1 MIHLTVYN
9 SSNEPFILDLNEAEA
24 IYLNKQFSSISD
36 FTTRG
41 GYSRDFRIPMTSRN
55 SEFFSAIWNPNETNF
70 NFKTRVKATVT
81 VDTIP
86 IAEGHIQVKRV
97 YSKGERWHEA
107 DIVFFSTVPNL
118 ISAIGSKK
126 IAELT
131 NISDLNHEMIFA
143 NVPTPSTTPDN
154 VVRYGL
160 TDRGQKWSELESDWA
175 LGGRP
180 IFSTTNPLYVGELT
194 PFVRIKWLFDE
205 VFSDAG
211 FTYESSSLGTT
222 IQRYYMPFITGK
234 DIKTVETTDSAY
246 FNLAADDATNLASGT
261 FDLGDISM
269 VEYADN
275 GGNVDANFIFT
286 APYAASF
293 QFGVKFNTHLNDWT
307 SFQFGNSSFAV
318 SLRDVDTGE
327 ILWSAS
333 APEYWYA
340 TENYFTPTLTLAYGQ
355 RVEMIYVLQDY
366 VYYDTGSA
374 SWYTYNDHIV
384 DLGTGFSLIA
394 ASSGVILQG
403 GTFNAALNAPDY
415 GQADLV
421 RDIVRMHNLVMI
433 PDENNPN
440 HIIIETMDD
449 YLQSG
454 GSADWTKKLD
464 YEKDVVLYA
473 PVDEQKKRFRWT
485 YKAGNEY
492 LSQLF
497 VTVGKRVFGDYELY
511 QTNNDFA
518 TGEEVMELG
527 FSSTPLNE
535 VANTNLPIPKF
546 VDSQGAFVNVGAR
559 CLYLADVEPNI
570 AIYNEVSEVGE
581 FVTISSFSHSATLI
595 PEVNVEDLNFAPET
609 YLQQYIAFPYNNL
622 FNRFWRRYYNEIYDE
637 QSRIMEAYFTLDL
650 NDYKSIQFSDVIYIK
665 DSYWRVLEISD
676 YVVGKMV
683 STKCKLIKIID
694 IPAACGYTPETSTID
709 GQILFTDGVDSGL
722 DGSQSCCELYG
733 YTWNENSEK
742 CFAFGGSGRPSQVSN
757 ESFEVVEKPI
767 VRGNGNV
774 VEIGG
779 YDSQVLGDFNQV
791 KSDASGS
798 LVVGQGIYAKQRGVH
813 FGVNQSLGK
822 SQGGL
827 LSFSGA
833 GTYSTSGDKIEIKL
847 NDTDR
852 LNLDNGTTWLCELSV
867 VVSQNASTKHSAVF
881 AFHIYK
887 NTTAAV
893 SSINTITQVGSLNTL
908 EGSVDVSTD
917 TAQHR
922 LKVGMTGG
930 SGYPYTVEISGIL
943 KYTQIK

>member
-9 SSNEPFILDLNEAEA
+9 SANEPFILDLNEAES

-55 SEFFSAIWNPNETNF
+55 SAFFSAIWNPNETNF
-70 NFKTRVKATVT
+70 NFKTKVKATVT

-126 IAELT
+126 ISELT
-131 NISDLNHEMIFA
+131 NISDLNHDMIYA
-143 NVPTPSTTPDN
+143 NVPEPSTTPASA
-154 VVRYGL
+154 VLYGL
-160 TDRGQKWSELESDWA
+160 TDRGQKWSELEADWA
-175 LGGRP
+175 LGARP
-180 IFSTTNPLYVGELT
+180 IVSTHTPLYVGELT
-194 PFVRIKWLFDE
+194 PFVQIKWLFDE

-222 IQRYYMPFITGK
+222 IQRYYMPFVTGK
-234 DIKTVETTDSAY
+234 DIKTVETNEIAY
-246 FNLAADDATNLASGT
+246 FNLAADDATNLSEGLYLLT
-261 FDLGDISM
+261 DIPT

-275 GGNVDANFIFT
+275 GGNVDASFIFT
-286 APYAASF
+286 APFSASF
-293 QFGVKFNTHLNDWT
+293 QFGITVKTYLNDWT
-307 SFQFGNSSFAV
+307 SVQFGNNSFTV
-318 SLRDVDTGE
+318 SLRDVDTGQT
-327 ILWSAS
+327 LWSTF
-333 APEYWYA
+333 APEYWYP
-340 TENYFTPTLTLAYGQ
+340 TESFFTPTLTLAYGQ
-355 RVEMIYVLQDY
+355 RVKMTFRLYE
-366 VYYDTGSA
+366 
-374 SWYTYNDHIV
+374 YTYTSPSTGIEFTYDDHIV
-384 DLGTGFSLIA
+384 DLGTGFKLLA
-394 ASSGVILQG
+394 ASSAVILQE
-403 GTFNAALNAPDY
+403 GTFSGALNAPDY
-415 GQADLV
+415 GQAELV

-473 PVDEQKKRFRWT
+473 PVDEQKKKFRWT
-485 YKAGNEY
+485 YKAGGEY

-497 VTVGKRVFGDYELY
+497 VTIGKRVFGDYELY

-527 FSSTPLNE
+527 FASTPLNE

-559 CLYLADVEPNI
+559 CLYKTDVEPSI
-570 AIYNEVSEVGE
+570 AVYDEVAEEGVLTP
-581 FVTISSFSHSATLI
+581 VYSFSHSEGLI
-595 PEVNVEDLNFAPET
+595 PEVSVNDLNFAPET
-609 YLQQYIAFPYNNL
+609 YLQQYTAFPVNNL

-650 NDYKSIQFSDVIYIK
+650 NDYKSIQFSDVIFIK

-676 YVVGKMV
+676 YVVGKMTN
-683 STKCKLIKIID
+683 TKCKLIKIID
-694 IPAACGYTPETSTID
+694 IPEACAYTPYTSAAD
-709 GQILFTDGVDSGL
+709 GQILFTDGVTTGL

-733 YTWNENSEK
+733 YTWNANVLK
-742 CFAFGGSGRPSQVSN
+742 CYAFGGGGRPSQLSN
-757 ESFEVVEKPI
+757 RSFEAVSQPT

-774 VEIGG
+774 VEIG
-779 YDSQVLGDFNQV
+779 DFESQVLGDFNQV
-791 KSDASGS
+791 KSAASGS
-798 LVVGQGIYAKQRGVH
+798 LVVGQGVDARYRGVH
-813 FGVNQSLGK
+813 FGVNQSLAK

-833 GTYSTSGDKIEIKL
+833 GTYSASGDKVEIFL
-847 NDTDR
+847 NNVDR
-852 LNLDNGTTWLCELSV
+852 LNLDDGTTWLCELSV

-893 SSINTITQVGSLNTL
+893 SAITTITQVGSLNTL
-908 EGSVDVSTD
+908 GGTVDVSTD

-922 LKVGMTGG
+922 LSVGMTGG

>member
-9 SSNEPFILDLNEAEA
+9 SANEPFILDLNEAEA

-126 IAELT
+126 ISELT
-131 NISDLNHEMIFA
+131 NISDLNHEMIYA
-143 NVPTPSTTPDN
+143 NVPEPSTTPAN
-154 VVRYGL
+154 AVKYGL
-160 TDRGQKWSELESDWA
+160 TDRGQKWSELEADWA
-175 LGGRP
+175 AGARP
-180 IFSTTNPLYVGELT
+180 IVSTTNPLYVGDLT

-211 FTYESSSLGTT
+211 FTYESSSLATT

-234 DIKTVETTDSAY
+234 DIKTVEGADVAF
-246 FNLAADDATNLASGT
+246 FNLAADDATNLSEGT
-261 FDLGDISM
+261 YELTSISM

-275 GGNVDANFIFT
+275 GGNVDANFVFT
-286 APYAASF
+286 APYPASY
-293 QFGVKFNTHLNDWT
+293 QFGVTFGTYLDDWT
-307 SFQFGNSSFAV
+307 TGLVNNNFYSV
-318 SLRDVDTGE
+318 SIYDVDTGSV
-327 ILWSAS
+327 LWGTF
-333 APEYWYA
+333 APEYWYP
-340 TENYFTPTLTLAYGQ
+340 TENYFTPTLNLAYGQ
-355 RVEMIYVLQDY
+355 RVAMRFKLNE
-366 VYYDTGSA
+366 
-374 SWYTYNDHIV
+374 YNTFDDHIV
-384 DLGTGFSLIA
+384 SYGSGFKLLATNSA
-394 ASSGVILQG
+394 VILQE

-415 GQADLV
+415 GQAELV

-433 PDENNPN
+433 PDENNPQ

-464 YEKDVVLYA
+464 YEKDIVLYA

-485 YKAGNEY
+485 YKAGGEY

-497 VTVGKRVFGDYELY
+497 VTIGKRVFGDYELY
-511 QTNNDFA
+511 QTSNDFA
-518 TGEEVMELG
+518 TGEEVIELG
-527 FSSTPLNE
+527 FASTPLNE

-546 VDSQGAFVNVGAR
+546 VDSLGAFVNVGAR
-559 CLYLADVEPNI
+559 CLYEADVTPSI
-570 AIYNEVSEVGE
+570 AVYDEVAEEGVLTSVY
-581 FVTISSFSHSATLI
+581 SFSHSDGLI
-595 PEVNVEDLNFAPET
+595 PEVSNDDLNFAPET
-609 YLQQYIAFPYNNL
+609 YLQQYIAFPVNNL

-676 YVVGKMV
+676 YVVGKMTN
-683 STKCKLIKIID
+683 TKCKLIKIID
-694 IPAACGYTPETSTID
+694 IPEACAYTPNASATD
-709 GQILFTDGVDSGL
+709 GQILFTDGVTTGL

-733 YTWNENSEK
+733 YTWNANVDK
-742 CFAFGGSGRPSQVSN
+742 CYAFGGSGRPSQVTN

-774 VEIGG
+774 VEIGNNE
-779 YDSQVLGDFNQV
+779 SQVLGDFNTV
-791 KSDASGS
+791 KSEASGS
-798 LVVGQGIYAKQRGVH
+798 LVVGQGVYAKQRGVH
-813 FGVNQSLGK
+813 FGVNQSLAK

-833 GTYSTSGDKIEIKL
+833 GTYAASGDKVEIFL
-847 NDTDR
+847 NNVDR

-867 VVSQNASTKHSAVF
+867 IVSQNASTKHSAIF
-881 AFHIYK
+881 AFYIYK

-893 SSINTITQVGSLNTL
+893 SAITTITQVGGLNTL
-908 EGSVDVSTD
+908 GGSVDVSTN

-922 LKVGMTGG
+922 LAVGMTGG

>member
-1 MIHLTVYN
+1 MIHLTLYD
-9 SSNEPFILDLNEAEA
+9 SSNNPFILDLNEAES

-41 GYSRDFRIPMTSRN
+41 GYSRDFRIPMTARN
-55 SEFFSAIWNPNETNF
+55 SEFFSSIWNPNEVGF
-70 NFKTRVKATVT
+70 NFKTRVKAVVS

-86 IAEGHIQVKRV
+86 IAQGHIQVKKV

-126 IAELT
+126 ISELT
-131 NISDLNHEMIFA
+131 QITELNHSMIYE
-143 NVPTPSTTPDN
+143 NVPEPFVSS
-154 VVRYGL
+154 VLLYGL

-175 LGGRP
+175 AGGRP
-180 IFSTTNPLYVGELT
+180 IASTTNPLYVGDLT
-194 PFVRIKWLFDE
+194 PFVSIKWLFDE

-211 FTYESSSLGTT
+211 FTYESSSLTT
-222 IQRYYMPFITGK
+222 LIKDYFMPFVTGK
-234 DIKTVETTDSAY
+234 DIKTVETNESAY
-246 FNLAADDATNLASGT
+246 FLLAADDATNLASGT
-261 FDLGDISM
+261 FELNAIPT

-275 GGNVDANFIFT
+275 GGNVSAAFVFT
-286 APYAASF
+286 APFSASY
-293 QFGVKFNTHLNDWT
+293 QFGVTVKTFLNDWT
-307 SFQFGNSSFAV
+307 TFQFGNNSFSV
-318 SLRDVDTGE
+318 SIRDASTNE
-327 ILWSAS
+327 ILWTAS

-340 TENYFTPTLTLAYGQ
+340 TENYFTPTLLLSFGQ
-355 RVEMIYVLQDY
+355 QIEMVFTLQDY
-366 VYYDTGSA
+366 TYYDQATDD
-374 SWYTYNDHIV
+374 WYTFNDHIV
-384 DLGTGFSLIA
+384 DLGTGFKLLA
-394 ASSGVILQG
+394 TSSAVILQG
-403 GTFNAALNAPDY
+403 GTFDAALNAPDY
-415 GQADLV
+415 GQAELV
-421 RDIVRMHNLVMI
+421 RDMVKMHNLVII
-433 PDENNPN
+433 PDENNPT
-440 HIIIETMDD
+440 HVIIETMDD

-473 PVDEQKKRFRWT
+473 PVDEQKKKFRWT

-497 VTVGKRVFGDYELY
+497 VTIGKRVFGDYELY

-527 FSSTPLNE
+527 LSSTPLNE
-535 VANTNLPIPKF
+535 VANTALPIPKF

-559 CLYLADVEPNI
+559 CLYLTDVEPTV
-570 AIYNEVSEVGE
+570 AVYDEVADEGVLTPIY
-581 FVTISSFSHSATLI
+581 SFSHSDALI
-595 PEVNVEDLNFAPET
+595 PEVFNDDLNFAPET
-609 YLQQYIAFPYNNL
+609 YLQAYTAFPVNNL

-676 YVVGKMV
+676 YVVGQRV
-683 STKCKLIKIID
+683 SSKCKLIKIID
-694 IPAACGYTPETSTID
+694 IPEACGFTPNASAED
-709 GQILFTDGVDSGL
+709 GQILFTDGVNTGL

-733 YTWNENSEK
+733 YTWNADTEK
-742 CFAFGGSGRPSQVSN
+742 CYAFGGGDRPSQVSN
-757 ESFEVVEKPI
+757 RSFEAVSQPT

-774 VEIGG
+774 VEIGAN
-779 YDSQVLGDFNQV
+779 DSQVLGDFNRV
-791 KSDASGS
+791 VSAASGS
-798 LVVGQGIYAKQRGVH
+798 LVVGQGVDAKYRGVH
-813 FGVNQSLGK
+813 FGVNPSLGK

-833 GTYSTSGDKIEIKL
+833 GTYAATGDKVEIKL
-847 NDTDR
+847 NGVDR
-852 LNLDNGTTWLCELSV
+852 LNLDNGTMWLCELSV
-867 VVSQNASTKHSAVF
+867 VMSQNASTKHSAVF
-881 AFHIYK
+881 SFHIYK

-893 SSINTITQVGSLNTL
+893 SAITTITQIGSLNTL
-908 EGSVDVSTD
+908 AGSVDVSTD

-922 LKVGMTGG
+922 LQIGMSGG
-930 SGYPYTVEISGIL
+930 SGYPYTVEISAIL

>member
-9 SSNEPFILDLNEAEA
+9 SANEPFILDLNEAEA

-126 IAELT
+126 ISELT
-131 NISDLNHEMIFA
+131 NISGLNHEMTYSNFP
-143 NVPTPSTTPDN
+143 VPNTNPDGILL
-154 VVRYGL
+154 YGL

-175 LGGRP
+175 AGARP
-180 IFSTTNPLYVGELT
+180 IASTTNPLYVGELT
-194 PFVRIKWLFDE
+194 PFVKIKWLFDE

-222 IQRYYMPFITGK
+222 INRYYMPFITGK
-234 DIKTVETTDSAY
+234 DLKTIEGADSTY
-246 FNLAADDATNLASGT
+246 FNLLTDDATNLTSGT
-261 FDLGDISM
+261 YYLTDLPT

-293 QFGVKFNTHLNDWT
+293 QFGVKFGTYLDDWT
-307 SFQFGNSSFAV
+307 SYNIGNNSFTV
-318 SLRDVDTGE
+318 SIRDADTGQT
-327 ILWSAS
+327 LWSTT
-333 APEYWYA
+333 APEYWYP
-340 TENYFTPTLTLAYGQ
+340 TENYFTPTLLLAYGQ
-355 RVEMIYVLQDY
+355 RVFLDFDLQDFVNY
-366 VYYDTGSA
+366 GMTPPE
-374 SWYTYNDHIV
+374 YTAGDHIV
-384 DLGTGFSLIA
+384 SYGSGLTLIA
-394 ASSGVILQG
+394 AGSGVILQG
-403 GTFNAALNAPDY
+403 GTFNGALNAPDY
-415 GQADLV
+415 GQAELV

-473 PVDEQKKRFRWT
+473 PVDEQKKKFRWT
-485 YKAGNEY
+485 YKAGGEY

-497 VTVGKRVFGDYELY
+497 VTIGKRVFGDYELY

-546 VDSQGAFVNVGAR
+546 VDSQGAFVNAGAR
-559 CLYLADVEPNI
+559 CLYLTDVEPSI
-570 AIYNEVSEVGE
+570 AVYDEVAEEGVLTQ
-581 FVTISSFSHSATLI
+581 VYSFSHSDGLI
-595 PEVNVEDLNFAPET
+595 PEVSNNDLNFAPET
-609 YLQQYIAFPYNNL
+609 YLQQYIAFPVNNL

-683 STKCKLIKIID
+683 SSKCKLIKIID
-694 IPAACGYTPETSTID
+694 IPEACGFTPNASAED
-709 GQILFTDGVDSGL
+709 GQILFTDGIDTGL

-733 YTWNENSEK
+733 YTWNANVDK
-742 CFAFGGSGRPSQVSN
+742 CYAFGGSGRPSQVTN
-757 ESFEVVEKPI
+757 ESFEVVNKPI

-779 YDSQVLGDFNQV
+779 YDSQVLGDYNTI
-791 KSDASGS
+791 KADGSGS
-798 LVVGQGIYAKQRGVH
+798 LVVGQAVSVKHRGVH
-813 FGVNQSLGK
+813 FGVNTSLGK

-833 GTYSTSGDKIEIKL
+833 GTYPASASKIEINL
-847 NDTDR
+847 NGTDT
-852 LNLDNGTTWLCELSV
+852 LNLDDGTTWLCELSV
-867 VVSQNASTKHSAVF
+867 VMSQNASTKHSAIF
-881 AFHIYK
+881 AFYIYK
-887 NTTAAV
+887 NTTAAASAV
-893 SSINTITQVGSLNTL
+893 TTITQVGGLNTL
-908 EGSVDVSTD
+908 GAAIDVISN

-922 LKVGMTGG
+922 LSIGMTGG

>member
-9 SSNEPFILDLNEAEA
+9 SANEPFILDLNEAES

-126 IAELT
+126 ISELT
-131 NISDLNHEMIFA
+131 NISDLNHEMIYA
-143 NVPTPSTTPDN
+143 NVPEPAGLPANSFL
-154 VVRYGL
+154 YGL
-160 TDRGQKWSELESDWA
+160 TDRGQKWSELEADWA
-175 LGGRP
+175 SGARP
-180 IFSTTNPLYVGELT
+180 IFSTTNPLYIGELT
-194 PFVRIKWLFDE
+194 PFVNIKWLFDE

-211 FTYESSSLGTT
+211 FTYESSSLTS
-222 IQRYYMPFITGK
+222 IIENYFMPFVTGK
-234 DIKTVETTDSAY
+234 DIKTVEGADVAF
-246 FNLAADDATNLASGT
+246 FNLAADDATNLTEGT
-261 FDLGDISM
+261 YQLTSISM

-275 GGNVDANFIFT
+275 GGNVDANFVFT
-286 APYAASF
+286 APYAASY
-293 QFGVKFNTHLNDWT
+293 QFGVTFGTYLNDWT
-307 SFQFGNSSFAV
+307 TGLVNNNFYSV
-318 SLRDVDTGE
+318 SIYDVDTGSV
-327 ILWSAS
+327 LWGTFAN
-333 APEYWYA
+333 EYWYP
-340 TENYFTPTLTLAYGQ
+340 TENYFTPTLNLAYGQ
-355 RVEMIYVLQDY
+355 RVAMKFKLNE
-366 VYYDTGSA
+366 
-374 SWYTYNDHIV
+374 YNTFDDHIV
-384 DLGTGFSLIA
+384 SYGSGFKLLA
-394 ASSGVILQG
+394 TNSGVILQG

-415 GQADLV
+415 GQAELV

-485 YKAGNEY
+485 YKAGGEY

-497 VTVGKRVFGDYELY
+497 VTIGKRVFGDYELY

-518 TGEEVMELG
+518 TGEEVIELG
-527 FSSTPLNE
+527 FASTPLNE

-546 VDSQGAFVNVGAR
+546 IDSQGAFVNAGAR
-559 CLYLADVEPNI
+559 CLYLTDITPNI
-570 AIYNEVSEVGE
+570 AVYDEVAEEGVITT
-581 FVTISSFSHSATLI
+581 VYSFSHSESLI
-595 PEVNVEDLNFAPET
+595 PDVGSNDLNFAPET
-609 YLQQYIAFPYNNL
+609 YLQQYTAFPVNNL

-676 YVVGKMV
+676 YVVGKMTN
-683 STKCKLIKIID
+683 TKCKLIKIID
-694 IPAACGYTPETSTID
+694 IPEACGYTPYISIAN
-709 GQILFTDGVDSGL
+709 GQIMFTDGTTDNL
-722 DGSQSCCELYG
+722 AGSKSCCELYG
-733 YTWNENSEK
+733 YTWNEDSEK
-742 CFAFGGSGRPSQVSN
+742 CYAFGGSGRPSQVTN
-757 ESFEVVEKPI
+757 ESFEAVEKPI

-774 VEIGG
+774 VEIGNNE
-779 YDSQVLGDFNQV
+779 SQVLGDFNTV
-791 KSDASGS
+791 KSEASGS
-798 LVVGQGIYAKQRGVH
+798 LVVGQGVYAKQRGVH
-813 FGVNQSLGK
+813 FGVNPSLAK

-833 GTYSTSGDKIEIKL
+833 GTYPASASKIEINL
-847 NDTDR
+847 NGTDT
-852 LNLDNGTTWLCELSV
+852 LNLDDGTTWLCELSV
-867 VVSQNASTKHSAVF
+867 VMSQNASTKHSAIF
-881 AFHIYK
+881 AFYIYK
-887 NTTAAV
+887 NTTAAASAV
-893 SSINTITQVGSLNTL
+893 TTITQVGGLNTL
-908 EGSVDVSTD
+908 GAAIDVISN
-917 TAQHR
+917 TAEHR
-922 LKVGMTGG
+922 LSIGMTGG

>member
-9 SSNEPFILDLNEAEA
+9 SANEPFILDLNEAES

-126 IAELT
+126 ISEVT
-131 NISDLNHEMIFA
+131 NISDLNHSMIYE
-143 NVPTPSTTPDN
+143 NVPEPTTTPN
-154 VVRYGL
+154 GVVRYGL

-175 LGGRP
+175 AGARP
-180 IFSTTNPLYVGELT
+180 IVSTTNPLYVGDLT

-222 IQRYYMPFITGK
+222 INRYFMPFITGK
-234 DIKTVETTDSAY
+234 DIKTIEGADVAF
-246 FNLAADDATNLASGT
+246 FNLAADDATNLSEGT
-261 FDLGDISM
+261 YLLTDIPT

-275 GGNVDANFIFT
+275 GGNVDANFVFT
-286 APYAASF
+286 APYPASY
-293 QFGVKFNTHLNDWT
+293 QFGVTFGTYLDDWT
-307 SFQFGNSSFAV
+307 TNFVGNNFYSV
-318 SLRDVDTGE
+318 TIYDVDTGAA
-327 ILWSAS
+327 LWGTF
-333 APEYWYA
+333 APEYWYP
-340 TENYFTPTLTLAYGQ
+340 TENYFTPTLNLAYGQ
-355 RVEMIYVLQDY
+355 RVAMKFKLNE
-366 VYYDTGSA
+366 
-374 SWYTYNDHIV
+374 YNTFDDHIV
-384 DLGTGFSLIA
+384 SYGSGFKLLA
-394 ASSGVILQG
+394 TNSGVILQE
-403 GTFNAALNAPDY
+403 GTFDAALNAPDY
-415 GQADLV
+415 GQAELV

-433 PDENNPN
+433 PDENNPQ

-473 PVDEQKKRFRWT
+473 PVDEQKKKFRWT

-497 VTVGKRVFGDYELY
+497 VTIGKRVFGDYELY

-527 FSSTPLNE
+527 LSSTPLNE
-535 VANTNLPIPKF
+535 VANTALPIPKF

-559 CLYLADVEPNI
+559 CLYTTSLSPTVALYD
-570 AIYNEVSEVGE
+570 EVAEEGVLTPI
-581 FVTISSFSHSATLI
+581 FTFSHCNEIT
-595 PEVNVEDLNFAPET
+595 PDVDNNDLNFAPET
-609 YLQQYIAFPYNNL
+609 YLQAYTAFPVNNL

-650 NDYKSIQFSDVIYIK
+650 NDYKSIQFNDVIFIK

-676 YVVGKMV
+676 YVVGQRV
-683 STKCKLIKIID
+683 SSKCKLIKIID
-694 IPAACGYTPETSTID
+694 IPEACGFTPNASTID

-722 DGSQSCCELYG
+722 DGSESCCVLYG
-733 YTWNENSEK
+733 YTWNADTEK
-742 CFAFGGSGRPSQVSN
+742 CYAFGGGDRPSQVSN
-757 ESFEVVEKPI
+757 RSFEAVSQPT

-774 VEIGG
+774 IEIGAN
-779 YDSQVLGDFNQV
+779 DSQVLGDFNRV
-791 KSDASGS
+791 VSAASGS
-798 LVVGQGIYAKQRGVH
+798 MVVGQGVDAKYRGVH
-813 FGVNQSLGK
+813 FGVNSSLGK

-833 GTYSTSGDKIEIKL
+833 GTYPASASKIEINL
-847 NDTDR
+847 NGTDT
-852 LNLDNGTTWLCELSV
+852 LNLDDGTTWLCELSV
-867 VVSQNASTKHSAVF
+867 VMSQNASTKHSAIF
-881 AFHIYK
+881 AFYIYK
-887 NTTAAV
+887 NTTAAASAV
-893 SSINTITQVGSLNTL
+893 STITQVGGLNTL
-908 EGSVDVSTD
+908 GAAIDVISN

-922 LKVGMTGG
+922 LSIGMTGG

>member
-9 SSNEPFILDLNEAEA
+9 SANEPFILDLNEAES

-126 IAELT
+126 ISELT
-131 NISDLNHEMIFA
+131 NISDLNHEMIYA
-143 NVPTPSTTPDN
+143 NVPEPSTTPAN
-154 VVRYGL
+154 AVKYGL

-175 LGGRP
+175 AGARP
-180 IFSTTNPLYVGELT
+180 IVSTTNPLYVGDLT

-211 FTYESSSLGTT
+211 FTYESSSLATT

-234 DIKTVETTDSAY
+234 DIKTVEGTESAY

-269 VEYADN
+269 IEYADN

-286 APYAASF
+286 APYSASF
-293 QFGVKFNTHLNDWT
+293 QFAVRFNTHLNDWT
-307 SFQFGNSSFAV
+307 TFQFGNNSFSV
-318 SLRDVDTGE
+318 SIRDVDTGE

-333 APEYWYA
+333 APEYWYP
-340 TENYFTPTLTLAYGQ
+340 TENLFTPTLLLAYNQ
-355 RVEMIYVLQDY
+355 RIEMIYVLQDY
-366 VYYDTGSA
+366 TYYDQATND
-374 SWYTYNDHIV
+374 WYTYNDHIV
-384 DLGTGFSLIA
+384 DLGTGLSLLA
-394 ASSGVILQG
+394 TSSGIILQG
-403 GTFNAALNAPDY
+403 GNFNAALNAPDY
-415 GQADLV
+415 GQAELV

-433 PDENNPN
+433 PDENNPQ

-485 YKAGNEY
+485 YKAGGEY

-497 VTVGKRVFGDYELY
+497 VTIGKRVFGDYELY
-511 QTNNDFA
+511 QTSNDFA

-546 VDSQGAFVNVGAR
+546 VDSLGAFVNVGAR
-559 CLYLADVEPNI
+559 CLYEADVTPSI
-570 AIYNEVSEVGE
+570 AVYDEVAEEGVLTSVY
-581 FVTISSFSHSATLI
+581 SFSHSDGLI
-595 PEVNVEDLNFAPET
+595 PEVSNNDLNFAPET
-609 YLQQYIAFPYNNL
+609 YLQQYIAFPVNNL

-683 STKCKLIKIID
+683 SSKCKLIKIID
-694 IPAACGYTPETSTID
+694 IPEACGFTPNTSAAD
-709 GQILFTDGVDSGL
+709 GQILFTDGVTTGL

-733 YTWNENSEK
+733 YTWNANVDK
-742 CFAFGGSGRPSQVSN
+742 CYAFGGSGRPSQVTN

-774 VEIGG
+774 VEIGNNE
-779 YDSQVLGDFNQV
+779 SQVLGDFNTV
-791 KSDASGS
+791 KASASGS
-798 LVVGQGIYAKQRGVH
+798 LVVGQGVYAKQRGVH
-813 FGVNQSLGK
+813 FGVNPSLAK

-833 GTYSTSGDKIEIKL
+833 GTYSATGDKVEIFL
-847 NDTDR
+847 NNVDR

-867 VVSQNASTKHSAVF
+867 VVSQNASTKHSAIF
-881 AFHIYK
+881 AFYIYK

-893 SSINTITQVGSLNTL
+893 SAITTITQVGGLNTL
-908 EGSVDVSTD
+908 GGSVDVSTD

-922 LKVGMTGG
+922 LAVGMTGG

>member
-1 MIHLTVYN
+1 MIHLTLYD
-9 SSNEPFILDLNEAEA
+9 SSNNPFILDLNEAES

-41 GYSRDFRIPMTSRN
+41 GYSRDFRIPMTARN
-55 SEFFSAIWNPNETNF
+55 SEFFSSIWNPNEVGF
-70 NFKTRVKATVT
+70 NFKTRVKAVVS

-86 IAEGHIQVKRV
+86 IAQGHIQVKKV

-126 IAELT
+126 ISELT
-131 NISDLNHEMIFA
+131 NIGGLNHVMDYEH
-143 NVPTPSTTPDN
+143 TPIPNTNPDGLIK
-154 VVRYGL
+154 YGL

-175 LGGRP
+175 AGARP
-180 IFSTTNPLYVGELT
+180 IFSTQNPLYVGDLT
-194 PFVRIKWLFDE
+194 PFVNIKWLFDE

-211 FTYESSSLGTT
+211 FTYESSSLDG
-222 IQRYYMPFITGK
+222 IIENYYMPFVTGK
-234 DIKTVETTDSAY
+234 DIKTVEGADVAFFS
-246 FNLAADDATNLASGT
+246 LAADDATNLSEGT
-261 FDLGDISM
+261 YLLTDIPT

-275 GGNVDANFIFT
+275 GGNVDASFVFT
-286 APYAASF
+286 APYAASY
-293 QFGVKFNTHLNDWT
+293 QFGVTFGTYLDDWT
-307 SFQFGNSSFAV
+307 TSFVGNNFCSV
-318 SLRDVDTGE
+318 TIYDVDTGAP
-327 ILWSAS
+327 LWGTF
-333 APEYWYA
+333 APEYWYQ
-340 TENYFTPTLTLAYGQ
+340 NDYYFTPTLTLAYNQ
-355 RVEMIYVLQDY
+355 RVSMKFKLNE
-366 VYYDTGSA
+366 
-374 SWYTYNDHIV
+374 YNSFDDHIV
-384 DLGTGFSLIA
+384 SYGSGFKLLATNSA
-394 ASSGVILQG
+394 VILQG
-403 GTFNAALNAPDY
+403 GTFSGALNAPDY
-415 GQADLV
+415 GQAELV
-421 RDIVRMHNLVMI
+421 RDMVKMHNLVII
-433 PDENNPN
+433 PDENNPT
-440 HIIIETMDD
+440 HVIIETMDD

-473 PVDEQKKRFRWT
+473 PVDEQKKKFRWT

-527 FSSTPLNE
+527 FASTPLNE
-535 VANTNLPIPKF
+535 VANTALPIPKF

-559 CLYLADVEPNI
+559 CLYLTEVEPSI
-570 AIYNEVSEVGE
+570 AVYDEVSEEGILTPVY
-581 FVTISSFSHSATLI
+581 SFSHSGRLI
-595 PEVNVEDLNFAPET
+595 PDVADNDLNFAPET
-609 YLQQYIAFPYNNL
+609 YLQQYTAFPVNNL

-650 NDYKSIQFSDVIYIK
+650 NDYKSIQFNDVIFVK

-676 YVVGKMV
+676 YVVGQRV
-683 STKCKLIKIID
+683 SSKCKLIKIID
-694 IPAACGYTPETSTID
+694 IPEACGFTPNTSTVD
-709 GQILFTDGVDSGL
+709 GQILFTDGVDTGL

-733 YTWNENSEK
+733 YTWNADTEK
-742 CFAFGGSGRPSQVSN
+742 CYAFGGGDRPSQVSN
-757 ESFEVVEKPI
+757 RSFEATSTPMI
-767 VRGNGNV
+767 RGNGNV
-774 VEIGG
+774 VEIGTN
-779 YDSQVLGDFNQV
+779 DSQVLGDFNRV
-791 KSDASGS
+791 VSAASGS
-798 LVVGQGIYAKQRGVH
+798 LVVGQGVYAKQRGVH
-813 FGVNQSLGK
+813 FGVNPSLAK

-833 GTYSTSGDKIEIKL
+833 GTYSASGDKVEIFL
-847 NDTDR
+847 NNVDR

-867 VVSQNASTKHSAVF
+867 IVSRNASTKHSAIF
-881 AFHIYK
+881 AFYIYK

-893 SSINTITQVGSLNTL
+893 SAITTITQVGGLNTL
-908 EGSVDVSTD
+908 GGTVDVVSD

-922 LKVGMTGG
+922 LAVGMTGG

>member
-9 SSNEPFILDLNEAEA
+9 SANEPFILDLNEAES

-126 IAELT
+126 ISELT
-131 NISDLNHEMIFA
+131 NISDLNHEMIYA
-143 NVPTPSTTPDN
+143 NVPEPSTTPAN
-154 VVRYGL
+154 AVKYGL

-175 LGGRP
+175 AGARP
-180 IFSTTNPLYVGELT
+180 IVSTTNPLYVGDLT

-234 DIKTVETTDSAY
+234 DIKTVEGADVAF
-246 FNLAADDATNLASGT
+246 FNLAADDATNLSEGT
-261 FDLGDISM
+261 YDLTSISM

-275 GGNVDANFIFT
+275 GGNVDANFVFT
-286 APYAASF
+286 APYAASY
-293 QFGVKFNTHLNDWT
+293 QFGVTFGTYLNDWT
-307 SFQFGNSSFAV
+307 TNLVNNNFYSV
-318 SLRDVDTGE
+318 SIKDVDTGI
-327 ILWSAS
+327 ILWGTFAT
-333 APEYWYA
+333 EYWYP
-340 TENYFTPTLTLAYGQ
+340 TENYFTPTLNLAYGQ
-355 RVEMIYVLQDY
+355 RVQMRFKLNE
-366 VYYDTGSA
+366 
-374 SWYTYNDHIV
+374 YNTFDDHIV
-384 DLGTGFSLIA
+384 SYGSGFKLLATNSA
-394 ASSGVILQG
+394 VILQE

-415 GQADLV
+415 GQAELV

-485 YKAGNEY
+485 YKAGGEY

-497 VTVGKRVFGDYELY
+497 VTIGKRVFGDYELY

-518 TGEEVMELG
+518 TGEEVIELG
-527 FSSTPLNE
+527 FASTPLNE

-546 VDSQGAFVNVGAR
+546 VDSLGAFVNVGAR
-559 CLYLADVEPNI
+559 CLYEADVTPSI
-570 AIYNEVSEVGE
+570 AVYDEVAEEGVLTSVY
-581 FVTISSFSHSATLI
+581 SFSHSDGLI
-595 PEVNVEDLNFAPET
+595 PEVSNDDLNFAPET
-609 YLQQYIAFPYNNL
+609 YLQQYIAFPVNNL
-622 FNRFWRRYYNEIYDE
+622 FNRFWRRSYNEIYDE

-676 YVVGKMV
+676 YVVGKMTN
-683 STKCKLIKIID
+683 TKCKLIKIID
-694 IPAACGYTPETSTID
+694 IPEACGFTPNASAAD
-709 GQILFTDGVDSGL
+709 GQILFTDGVNTGL

-733 YTWNENSEK
+733 YTWNSNVDK
-742 CFAFGGSGRPSQVSN
+742 CYAFGGSGRPSQVTN

-774 VEIGG
+774 VEIGNNE
-779 YDSQVLGDFNQV
+779 SQVLGDFNTV
-791 KSDASGS
+791 KSEASGS
-798 LVVGQGIYAKQRGVH
+798 LVIGQGVYAKQRGVH
-813 FGVNQSLGK
+813 FGVNPSLAK

-833 GTYSTSGDKIEIKL
+833 GTYSATGDKVEIFL
-847 NDTDR
+847 NNVDR
-852 LNLDNGTTWLCELSV
+852 LNLDDGTTWLCELSV

-893 SSINTITQVGSLNTL
+893 SAITTITQVGSLNTL
-908 EGSVDVSTD
+908 GGSVDVVTD

-922 LKVGMTGG
+922 LAVGMTGG

>member
-1 MIHLTVYN
+1 MIHLTLYN
-9 SSNEPFILDLNEAEA
+9 SANEPFILDLNEAES

-126 IAELT
+126 ISELT
-131 NISDLNHEMIFA
+131 NISDLNHEMIYA
-143 NVPTPSTTPDN
+143 NVPEPSTTPAN
-154 VVRYGL
+154 AVKYGL
-160 TDRGQKWSELESDWA
+160 TDRGQKWSELEADWA
-175 LGGRP
+175 AGARP
-180 IFSTTNPLYVGELT
+180 IVSTTNPLYVGELT

-234 DIKTVETTDSAY
+234 DIKTVETNESAY

-261 FDLGDISM
+261 FDLTDISM

-275 GGNVDANFIFT
+275 GGNVDASFVFT

-293 QFGVKFNTHLNDWT
+293 QFAVRFNTHLNDWT
-307 SFQFGNSSFAV
+307 TFQFGNNSFTV

-340 TENYFTPTLTLAYGQ
+340 TQNLFTPTLLLSYGQ
-355 RVEMIYVLQDY
+355 RIEMIYVLQDY
-366 VYYDTGSA
+366 VYYDQA
-374 SWYTYNDHIV
+374 SNDWYTYNDHIV
-384 DLGTGFSLIA
+384 DLGTGLSLLA
-394 ASSGVILQG
+394 TSSGIILQG
-403 GTFNAALNAPDY
+403 GNFNAALNAPDY
-415 GQADLV
+415 GQAELV

-433 PDENNPN
+433 PDENNPQ

-485 YKAGNEY
+485 YKAGGEY

-497 VTVGKRVFGDYELY
+497 VTIGKRVFGDYELY

-527 FSSTPLNE
+527 FASTPLNE

-546 VDSQGAFVNVGAR
+546 VDSLGAFVNVGAR
-559 CLYLADVEPNI
+559 CLYEADVTPSI
-570 AIYNEVSEVGE
+570 AVYDEVAEEGVLTT
-581 FVTISSFSHSATLI
+581 VYSFSHSDGLI
-595 PEVNVEDLNFAPET
+595 PEVSNDDLNFAPET
-609 YLQQYIAFPYNNL
+609 YLQQYIAFPVNNL
-622 FNRFWRRYYNEIYDE
+622 FNRFWRRYYNEVYDE
-637 QSRIMEAYFTLDL
+637 QSRIMEAYFSLDL
-650 NDYKSIQFSDVIYIK
+650 NDYKSIQFSDVIFIK

-676 YVVGKMV
+676 YVVGKMTN
-683 STKCKLIKIID
+683 TKCKLIKIID
-694 IPAACGYTPETSTID
+694 IPEACAYTPNASATD
-709 GQILFTDGVDSGL
+709 GQILFTDGVTTGL

-733 YTWNENSEK
+733 YTWNANVDK
-742 CFAFGGSGRPSQVSN
+742 CYAFGGSGRPSQVTN

-774 VEIGG
+774 VEIGNNE
-779 YDSQVLGDFNQV
+779 SQVLGDFNTV
-791 KSDASGS
+791 KSEASGS
-798 LVVGQGIYAKQRGVH
+798 LVVGQGVYAKQRGVH
-813 FGVNQSLGK
+813 FGVNPSLAK

-833 GTYSTSGDKIEIKL
+833 GTYSASGDKVEIFL
-847 NDTDR
+847 NNVDR
-852 LNLDNGTTWLCELSV
+852 LNLDDGTTWLCELSV
-867 VVSQNASTKHSAVF
+867 VVSQNASTKHSAIF
-881 AFHIYK
+881 AFYIYK

-893 SSINTITQVGSLNTL
+893 SAITTITQVGGLNTL
-908 EGSVDVSTD
+908 GGSVDVVTD

-922 LKVGMTGG
+922 LAVGMTGG

>member
-9 SSNEPFILDLNEAEA
+9 SANEPFILDLNEAES

-70 NFKTRVKATVT
+70 NFKTKVKATVT

-126 IAELT
+126 ISELT
-131 NISDLNHEMIFA
+131 NISDLNHEMIYA
-143 NVPTPSTTPDN
+143 NVPEPSTTPAN
-154 VVRYGL
+154 AVKYGL

-175 LGGRP
+175 AGARP
-180 IFSTTNPLYVGELT
+180 IVSTTNPLYVGDLT

-234 DIKTVETTDSAY
+234 DIKTVEGADVAF
-246 FNLAADDATNLASGT
+246 FNLAADDATNLSEGT
-261 FDLGDISM
+261 YDLTSISM

-275 GGNVDANFIFT
+275 GGNVDANFVFT
-286 APYAASF
+286 APYAASY
-293 QFGVKFNTHLNDWT
+293 QFGVTFGTYLNDWT
-307 SFQFGNSSFAV
+307 TNLVNNNFYSV
-318 SLRDVDTGE
+318 SIKDVDTGI
-327 ILWSAS
+327 ILWGTFAT
-333 APEYWYA
+333 EYWYP
-340 TENYFTPTLTLAYGQ
+340 TENYFTPTLNLAYGQ
-355 RVEMIYVLQDY
+355 RVQMRFKLNE
-366 VYYDTGSA
+366 
-374 SWYTYNDHIV
+374 YNTFDDHIV
-384 DLGTGFSLIA
+384 SYGSGFKLLATNSA
-394 ASSGVILQG
+394 VILQE

-415 GQADLV
+415 GQAELV

-485 YKAGNEY
+485 YKAGGEY

-497 VTVGKRVFGDYELY
+497 VTIGKRVFGDYELY

-546 VDSQGAFVNVGAR
+546 VDSLGAFVNVGAR
-559 CLYLADVEPNI
+559 CLYEADVTPSI
-570 AIYNEVSEVGE
+570 AVYDEVAEEGVLTSVY
-581 FVTISSFSHSATLI
+581 SFSHSDGLI
-595 PEVNVEDLNFAPET
+595 PEVSNDDLNFAPET
-609 YLQQYIAFPYNNL
+609 YLQQYIAFPVNNL
-622 FNRFWRRYYNEIYDE
+622 FNRFWRRSYNEIYDE

-676 YVVGKMV
+676 YVVGKMTN
-683 STKCKLIKIID
+683 TKCKLIKIID
-694 IPAACGYTPETSTID
+694 IPEACGFTPNASAAD
-709 GQILFTDGVDSGL
+709 GQILFTDGVNTGL

-733 YTWNENSEK
+733 YTWNSNVDK
-742 CFAFGGSGRPSQVSN
+742 CYAFGGSGRPSQVTN

-774 VEIGG
+774 VEIGNNE
-779 YDSQVLGDFNQV
+779 SQVLGDFNTV
-791 KSDASGS
+791 KSEASGS
-798 LVVGQGIYAKQRGVH
+798 LVIGQGVYAKQRGVH
-813 FGVNQSLGK
+813 FGVNPSLAK

-833 GTYSTSGDKIEIKL
+833 GTYSASGDKVEIFL
-847 NDTDR
+847 NNVDR
-852 LNLDNGTTWLCELSV
+852 LNLDDGTTWLCELSV

-893 SSINTITQVGSLNTL
+893 SAITTITQVGGLNTL
-908 EGSVDVSTD
+908 GGSVDVSTD

-922 LKVGMTGG
+922 LAVGMTGG

>member
-1 MIHLTVYN
+1 MIHLTLYD
-9 SSNEPFILDLNEAEA
+9 SSNNPFILDLNEAES

-41 GYSRDFRIPMTSRN
+41 GYSRDFRIPMTARN
-55 SEFFSAIWNPNETNF
+55 SEFFSSIWNPNEVGF
-70 NFKTRVKATVT
+70 NFKTRVKAVVS

-86 IAEGHIQVKRV
+86 IAQGHIQVKRV

-126 IAELT
+126 ISELT
-131 NISDLNHEMIFA
+131 QITELNHSMIYA
-143 NVPTPSTTPDN
+143 NVPEPTTTPN
-154 VVRYGL
+154 GVVKYGL

-180 IFSTTNPLYVGELT
+180 IYSTTNPLYVGDLT
-194 PFVRIKWLFDE
+194 PFINIKWLFDE

-222 IQRYYMPFITGK
+222 INRYFMPFVTGK
-234 DIKTVETTDSAY
+234 DIKTVETTDIAY
-246 FNLAADDATNLASGT
+246 FDLAADDATNLSEGT
-261 FDLGDISM
+261 YQLTDIPT

-275 GGNVDANFIFT
+275 GSNVDASFIFT

-293 QFGVKFNTHLNDWT
+293 QFGITFGTYLDDWT
-307 SFQFGNSSFAV
+307 TNNIGNNFFSV
-318 SLRDVDTGE
+318 SIYDVDTGAA
-327 ILWSAS
+327 LWGTF

-340 TENYFTPTLTLAYGQ
+340 NEYYFTPTLTLAYNQ
-355 RVEMIYVLQDY
+355 RVAMKFKLNEYNY
-366 VYYDTGSA
+366 TNPSTGVS
-374 SWYTYNDHIV
+374 YTYDDHIV
-384 DLGTGFSLIA
+384 SYGSGFKLLA
-394 ASSGVILQG
+394 TNSGVILQE
-403 GTFNAALNAPDY
+403 GTFDAALNAPDY

-473 PVDEQKKRFRWT
+473 PVDEQKKKFRWT

-559 CLYLADVEPNI
+559 CLYHTDAEPSV
-570 AIYNEVSEVGE
+570 AVYDEVSEEGILT
-581 FVTISSFSHSATLI
+581 TIDAFSHCTGLI
-595 PEVNVEDLNFAPET
+595 PEVSNNDLNFAPET
-609 YLQQYIAFPYNNL
+609 YLQQYLAFPVNNL

-650 NDYKSIQFSDVIYIK
+650 NDYKSIQFNDVIYVK

-676 YVVGKMV
+676 YVVGQLI

-694 IPAACGYTPETSTID
+694 IPAACGYTPYTSAAD
-709 GQILFTDGVDSGL
+709 GQILFTDGVDTGL

-733 YTWNENSEK
+733 YTWNANVDK
-742 CFAFGGSGRPSQVSN
+742 CYAFGGSGRPSQVSN

-779 YDSQVLGDFNQV
+779 YDTQVLGDFNQV
-791 KSDASGS
+791 KADGSGS
-798 LVVGQGIYAKQRGVH
+798 LVVGQGVSVKHRGVH
-813 FGVNQSLGK
+813 FGVNPSLGK

-833 GTYSTSGDKIEIKL
+833 GTYSATGDKIEIKL
-847 NDTDR
+847 NGVDR

-867 VVSQNASTKHSAVF
+867 VMSQNASTKQSAIF
-881 AFHIYK
+881 AFYIYK
-887 NTTAAV
+887 NTTAAASAV
-893 SSINTITQVGSLNTL
+893 TTITQVGGLNTL
-908 EGSVDVSTD
+908 GGSVDVSTD

-922 LKVGMTGG
+922 LAVGMTGG

>member
-9 SSNEPFILDLNEAEA
+9 SANEPFILDLNEAES

-126 IAELT
+126 ISELT
-131 NISDLNHEMIFA
+131 NISGLNHSMTYSNFPIP
-143 NVPTPSTTPDN
+143 NTNPDGI
-154 VVRYGL
+154 VLYGL
-160 TDRGQKWSELESDWA
+160 TDRGQKWSELQADWA
-175 LGGRP
+175 AGARP
-180 IFSTTNPLYVGELT
+180 IYSTQNPLYIGDLT
-194 PFVRIKWLFDE
+194 PFVNIKWLFDE

-211 FTYESSSLGTT
+211 FTYESSSLASITEN
-222 IQRYYMPFITGK
+222 YFMPFVTGK
-234 DIKTVETTDSAY
+234 DLKTTEGADSAY

-261 FDLGDISM
+261 FDLTAIPT

-275 GGNVDANFIFT
+275 GGNVSAGFVFT
-286 APYAASF
+286 APFSASF
-293 QFGVKFNTHLNDWT
+293 QFGVKVNTHLNDWT
-307 SFQFGNSSFAV
+307 TFNFGNNSFSV
-318 SLRDVDTGE
+318 SLRDASTNE

-340 TENYFTPTLTLAYGQ
+340 TQNYFTPTLLLSFGQ
-355 RVEMIYVLQDY
+355 QIEMIFTLQDY
-366 VYYDTGSA
+366 TYYDQATND
-374 SWYTYNDHIV
+374 WYTFNDHIV
-384 DLGTGFSLIA
+384 DLGTGFSLLA
-394 ASSGVILQG
+394 TSSAVIIQG
-403 GTFNAALNAPDY
+403 GTFSAALNAPDY
-415 GQADLV
+415 SQAELV

-485 YKAGNEY
+485 YKAGGEY

-497 VTVGKRVFGDYELY
+497 VTIGKRVFGDYELY

-546 VDSQGAFVNVGAR
+546 VDSQGAFVNAGAR
-559 CLYLADVEPNI
+559 CLYLTDVEPSI
-570 AIYNEVSEVGE
+570 AVYDEVAEEGVLTT
-581 FVTISSFSHSATLI
+581 VYSFSHSDHII
-595 PEVNVEDLNFAPET
+595 PDVGSNDLNFAPET
-609 YLQQYIAFPYNNL
+609 YLQQYTAFPVNNL

-650 NDYKSIQFSDVIYIK
+650 NDYKSIQFSDVIFIK

-676 YVVGKMV
+676 YVVGKMTN
-683 STKCKLIKIID
+683 TKCKLIKIID
-694 IPAACGYTPETSTID
+694 IPEACGYTPYASSAD
-709 GQILFTDGVDSGL
+709 GQIRFTDGTTDNL

-733 YTWNENSEK
+733 YTWNEDSEK
-742 CFAFGGSGRPSQVSN
+742 CFAFGGGDRPSQLSN
-757 ESFEVVEKPI
+757 RSFEAVSQPT

-774 VEIGG
+774 VEIG
-779 YDSQVLGDFNQV
+779 DFESQVLGDFNQV
-791 KSDASGS
+791 KSAASGS
-798 LVVGQGIYAKQRGVH
+798 LVVGQGVYAKQRGVH
-813 FGVNQSLGK
+813 FGVNQSLAK

-833 GTYSTSGDKIEIKL
+833 GTYAASGDKVEIFL
-847 NDTDR
+847 NNVDR
-852 LNLDNGTTWLCELSV
+852 LNLDDGTTWLCELSV
-867 VVSQNASTKHSAVF
+867 IVSQNASTKHSAIF
-881 AFHIYK
+881 AFYIYK

-893 SSINTITQVGSLNTL
+893 SAITTITQVGGLNTL
-908 EGSVDVSTD
+908 GGSVDVITD

-922 LKVGMTGG
+922 LAVGMTGG

>member
-9 SSNEPFILDLNEAEA
+9 SANEPFILDLNEAES

-126 IAELT
+126 ISELT
-131 NISDLNHEMIFA
+131 NISGTNHEMAYSNFP
-143 NVPTPSTTPDN
+143 VPNTNPDGLIK
-154 VVRYGL
+154 YGL

-175 LGGRP
+175 AGARP
-180 IFSTTNPLYVGELT
+180 IFSTTNPLYIGELT
-194 PFVRIKWLFDE
+194 PFVKIKWLFDE

-211 FTYESSSLGTT
+211 FTYESSSLES
-222 IQRYYMPFITGK
+222 IIENYYMPFITGK
-234 DIKTVETTDSAY
+234 DLKTIEGTDSAY
-246 FNLAADDATNLASGT
+246 FLLAADDATNLASGT

-275 GGNVDANFIFT
+275 GGNVDASFVFT

-293 QFGVKFNTHLNDWT
+293 QFAVRFNTHLDDWT
-307 SFQFGNSSFAV
+307 TFQFGNNSFTV
-318 SLRDVDTGE
+318 SLRDIDTGE

-340 TENYFTPTLTLAYGQ
+340 TQNLFTPTLLLSYGQ
-355 RVEMIYVLQDY
+355 RIEMIYVLQDY

-374 SWYTYNDHIV
+374 SWYTFNDHIV
-384 DLGTGFSLIA
+384 DLGTGLTLIA
-394 ASSGVILQG
+394 ASSGIILQG
-403 GTFNAALNAPDY
+403 GTFNGALNAPDY
-415 GQADLV
+415 GQAELV

-473 PVDEQKKRFRWT
+473 PVDEQKKKFRWT
-485 YKAGNEY
+485 YKAGGEY

-497 VTVGKRVFGDYELY
+497 VTIGKRVFGDYELY
-511 QTNNDFA
+511 QTNNEFA

-527 FSSTPLNE
+527 FASTPLNE

-546 VDSQGAFVNVGAR
+546 VDSQGAFVNAGAR
-559 CLYLADVEPNI
+559 CLYLTDVEPSI
-570 AIYNEVSEVGE
+570 AVYDEVAEEGVLTSVY
-581 FVTISSFSHSATLI
+581 SFSHSDGLI
-595 PEVNVEDLNFAPET
+595 PDVADNDLNFAPET
-609 YLQQYIAFPYNNL
+609 YLQQYTAFPVNNL

-683 STKCKLIKIID
+683 SSKCKLIKIID
-694 IPAACGYTPETSTID
+694 IPAACGFTPYTSIAN
-709 GQILFTDGVDSGL
+709 GQIMFTDGTTDNL
-722 DGSQSCCELYG
+722 AGSKSCCELYG
-733 YTWNENSEK
+733 YTWNADSEK
-742 CFAFGGSGRPSQVSN
+742 CFAFGGSGRPSQVTN

-774 VEIGG
+774 VEIGNNE
-779 YDSQVLGDFNQV
+779 SQVLGDFNTV
-791 KSDASGS
+791 KSEASGS
-798 LVVGQGIYAKQRGVH
+798 LVVGQGVYAKQRGLH
-813 FGVNQSLGK
+813 FGVNPSLAK

-833 GTYSTSGDKIEIKL
+833 GTYPASASKIEINL
-847 NDTDR
+847 NGTDT
-852 LNLDNGTTWLCELSV
+852 LNLDDGTTWLCELSV
-867 VVSQNASTKHSAVF
+867 VMSQNASTKHSAIF
-881 AFHIYK
+881 AFYIYK
-887 NTTAAV
+887 NTTAAASAV
-893 SSINTITQVGSLNTL
+893 TTITQVGGLNTL
-908 EGSVDVSTD
+908 GAAIDVISN
-917 TAQHR
+917 TAEHR
-922 LKVGMTGG
+922 LSIGMTGG